1 MSDVE
6 VLLTV
11 GKLDASLA
19 LLTTQDHHV
28 IEFPTMLLPDH
39 VKAGSIVKL
48 CVSQNLEEE
57 KRQRR
62 LFKDIQMKILEKY
75 GTQKPKAPVLKI
87 VNVTQTSCV
96 LAWDPLSL
104 GSARLKSLILYRQG
118 IRSMVIPSPL
128 KTTTTKISGLSVDT
142 DYEFQLKLSTTS
154 GQYWSEKIRMHTHK
168 MTDMTGI
175 TVCLGPLDPLQ
186 NISDEQI
193 AYSLQKIG
201 ARPMQKHAAIDTTHF
216 VTNEVDN
223 EDDPELARAKSSNIP
238 IVRPEWVRACEVER
252 RIVGVRGFYL
262 DADPGILKSYQFPKI
277 NASKVKFADK
287 AETLGDNKEGE
298 TEKET
303 EDVRGEEH
311 TKREGD
317 EIKEQ
322 ETKMEVTE
330 AKKDLSEKDKLKQ
343 GSEAA
348 TETTTEV
355 KDEIVQ
361 NEQDVSGGKNE
372 EESAQVSGSE
382 EKETRETEPGADKKI
397 QDSEDSSVTQVENAR
412 SEPGEPKE
420 TAFEEKVD
428 ASKEEK
434 ATNPEEVEE
443 AVIEAEPVTKK
454 DVSEDIPAVAEGGA
468 TIETKPEEANDGIVE
483 HKEEASEVSEEKSDS
498 TNMDAVGAVE
508 EKPGGMNEEANE
520 ASERKS
526 DDARTEAN
534 ETSEGKSDDTRI
546 EVDATQ
552 IQEPKTEVISE
563 SRAEESAKETE
574 SEIPEI
580 QPSETQDNADSSH
593 PKTESQEPTS
603 EPTSNNPTLTPT
615 PGTGGG
621 SGSSSGSSKKNKKK
635 NKNKK
640 K

>member
-75 GTQKPKAPVLKI
+75 GTQRPKAPVLKI

-186 NISDEQI
+186 KVSDEQI

-216 VTNEVDN
+216 VTNEIDN

-238 IVRPEWVRACEVER
+238 IVRPEWVRACEIER

-287 AETLGDNKEGE
+287 AETLGDKKEEE

-303 EDVRGEEH
+303 EKVRGEEH

-317 EIKEQ
+317 EIREQ
-322 ETKMEVTE
+322 EAKMEVTG
-330 AKKDLSEKDKLKQ
+330 AKRDLNEKDKPKQ
-343 GSEAA
+343 GGEAA
-348 TETTTEV
+348 TETLAEV
-355 KDEIVQ
+355 KDDVVQ
-361 NEQDVSGGKNE
+361 SEQDVSGGKNE
-372 EESAQVSGSE
+372 EGSAQVSGSE
-382 EKETRETEPGADKKI
+382 DKETRETKPEADRKI
-397 QDSEDSSVTQVENAR
+397 QDSEDSSVTQVENAHL
-412 SEPGEPKE
+412 EPGEPKE
-420 TAFEEKVD
+420 AAFEEKVD
-428 ASKEEK
+428 ASKEK
-434 ATNPEEVEE
+434 KVANPEEVEE
-443 AVIEAEPVTKK
+443 GIIAAEPDTNE
-454 DVSEDIPAVAEGGA
+454 DVPAVAQGGA
-468 TIETKPEEANDGIVE
+468 TIEAKPEEANDGIVE
-483 HKEEASEVSEEKSDS
+483 HKEEASKASEEKSES
-498 TNMDAVGAVE
+498 TDTEAVE
-508 EKPGGMNEEANE
+508 AAEKKPGGMNAE
-520 ASERKS
+520 
-526 DDARTEAN
+526 TN
-534 ETSEGKSDDTRI
+534 ETLEGKSDDTKI
-546 EVDATQ
+546 EADATQ

-563 SRAEESAKETE
+563 SRADESAKETE
-574 SEIPEI
+574 SETPEI
-580 QPSETQDNADSSH
+580 QPSETQENVDSSH
-593 PKTESQEPTS
+593 PKAESQEPTS
-603 EPTSNNPTLTPT
+603 EPTSNNQDLTPT